1 MKLLLVDGNYYLY
14 RSYFAIRNL
23 TTSTGEP
30 VNAVFGFV
38 KALRRMLRD
47 LRPDFGAVVWDMGL
61 PERRMALQ
69 PAYKQQREEMPADM
83 IPQAPICAG
92 FVRSSVSPGSA
103 SKTPEADDLIACYAR
118 AATAEAIGTVIAT
131 NDKDLLQLADDS
143 VRIYSTAKADL
154 TPENPDF
161 ALLGPAEVEAKW
173 GVVPS
178 RISDVL
184 ALCGDVSDN
193 IPGVEGVGPKTA
205 AKWIREYGS
214 LQGLLERLDSI
225 PNENQRAKLSGAVD
239 RIRENFE
246 MVSLDYSLALPV
258 PVRGL
263 AVAPRPAEL
272 AEELRAFEF
281 RSLLRE
287 VEAEAAAARSVQGD
301 FFQGF

>member
-23 TTSTGEP
+23 TTSAGEP

-69 PAYKQQREEMPADM
+69 PAYKQQREEMPTDM
-83 IPQAPICAG
+83 VPQGAHLRRICPLIG
-92 FVRSSVSPGSA
+92 LTGVGIEN
-103 SKTPEADDLIACYAR
+103 TEADDLIACYAR

-214 LQGLLERLDSI
+214 LEGLLERLDSI
-225 PNENQRAKLSGAVD
+225 PNENQRTKLSAAVD
-239 RIRENFE
+239 RIRENYE

-263 AVAPRPAEL
+263 TVAPRPAEL
-272 AEELRAFEF
+272 AEELCAFEF

-287 VEAEAAAARSVQGD
+287 VEAEATATRSVQGD